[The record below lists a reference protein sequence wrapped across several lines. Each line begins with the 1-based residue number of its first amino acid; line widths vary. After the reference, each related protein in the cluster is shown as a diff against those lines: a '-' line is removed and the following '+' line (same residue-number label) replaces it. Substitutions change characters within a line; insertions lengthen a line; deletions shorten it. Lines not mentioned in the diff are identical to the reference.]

1 MHGTPFS
8 FTMPQREDKG
18 KSMSNNAP
26 HRTHA
31 PSAEHGDPSSPEN
44 AQTMTAE
51 HVPQPPE
58 ESPVASTSAEA
69 DEPRTSLLFGFIPV
83 VPLAFLGL
91 GVYRAW
97 IEIAFVGSF
106 VDFPF
111 DASARDIFDGTMVAI
126 SLICAA
132 LARRIGS
139 FYNKPAVFAASAVML
154 AASSILVFSAC
165 LYPALAGTLA
175 FAGAF
180 LGGAGIALLIL
191 LWSELFGC
199 LNPLR
204 VASYY
209 SLAIAAGAVVVYIYR
224 GFAFP
229 WLFVMTALLPL
240 VSILCVR
247 EGFRSLPKAERPS
260 TVWVQL
266 SVPWKAILL
275 MAIYAF
281 AYGMLETTSYE
292 AAFGPHS
299 SPGTLLAALAVFLG
313 VAARGKR
320 FDFGLVYRVALPLV
334 VAALLLL
341 PSFGLMSDVASS
353 LCVSAGYTMQSIIIM
368 LILANLCYRYGASAI
383 WLFGIERGIRQ
394 VFMMLGRGVTDSA
407 HTFNLLG
414 GNGEVFISIVSAIAV
429 VAATMILM
437 SEGDLSSSWGAKMV
451 HRSERQNGAEEKA
464 PEVSIAERKHE
475 LASRVAA
482 VAKAHKLSA
491 REEEV
496 LLLLAQRKTV
506 GIIERELF
514 IANGTAKAHV
524 RHIYQKL
531 DIHTRQELF
540 DMLGVETEE
549 EKR

>member
-1 MHGTPFS
+1 MRDLSFS
-8 FTMPQREDKG
+8 FTMPRGRNKG
-18 KSMSNNAP
+18 DLMTGTVKESTKAPNAG
-26 HRTHA
+26 RMQAASDAHA
-31 PSAEHGDPSSPEN
+31 PERGD
-44 AQTMTAE
+44 
-51 HVPQPPE
+51 VL
-58 ESPVASTSAEA
+58 
-69 DEPRTSLLFGFIPV
+69 DEPQAVQADSEEKPGDTRTSLLFGFIPI

-91 GVYRAW
+91 GIYRAW

-111 DASARDIFDGTMVAI
+111 GASDRDLFDAAMVVV

-132 LARRIGS
+132 LAKRIGP
-139 FYNKPAVFAASAVML
+139 FFNKPSIYAASG
-154 AASSILVFSAC
+154 ILLVISTICVFSAC
-165 LYPALAGTLA
+165 MRPELAGPLA
-175 FAGAF
+175 PIGA
-180 LGGAGIALLIL
+180 LTGGVGIAFLIL
-191 LWSELFGC
+191 LWSELYGC
-199 LNPLR
+199 LNPMR

-209 SLAIAAGAVVVYIYR
+209 SLAIAAGAVVIYIYR

-240 VSILCVR
+240 ISLLCVR
-247 EGFRSLPKAERPS
+247 SGFDSLPQSERPS

-275 MAIYAF
+275 MATYAF
-281 AYGMLETTSYE
+281 AYGMLEMASYE
-292 AAFGPHS
+292 GSFGPHS
-299 SPGTLLAALAVFLG
+299 SPGTVVGALAVFFG

-320 FDFGLVYRVALPLV
+320 FDFGLVYRVALPLT

-341 PSFGLMSDVASS
+341 PSFNFMGGAASS
-353 LCVSAGYTMQSIIIM
+353 FCVSAGYTMQSIIIM
-368 LILANLCYRYGASAI
+368 LIVANLCYRYGASAI

-394 VFMMLGRGVTDSA
+394 IFMMLGRGVTDGA

-437 SEGDLSSSWGAKMV
+437 SEGELSSNWGVKMV
-451 HRSERQNGAEEKA
+451 HRSDWQDEPGEKA
-464 PEVSIAERKHE
+464 PEMSIAERKHE
-475 LASRVAA
+475 LAARV
-482 VAKAHKLSA
+482 VATARKYKLSA

-540 DMLGVETEE
+540 DMLGVETKDPA
-549 EKR
+549 EKS

>member
-1 MHGTPFS
+1 MTGTV
-8 FTMPQREDKG
+8 QD
-18 KSMSNNAP
+18 NA
-26 HRTHA
+26 RTSHSSASHA
-31 PSAEHGDPSSPEN
+31 ASSAHALEEKATPDM
-44 AQTMTAE
+44 QTATLE
-51 HVPQPPE
+51 P
-58 ESPVASTSAEA
+58 
-69 DEPRTSLLFGFIPV
+69 DEKPDNTRTSLLFGFIPV

-111 DASARDIFDGTMVAI
+111 DASARDLFDGAMVI
-126 SLICAA
+126 VSLICAA
-132 LARRIGS
+132 LAKRIGP
-139 FYNKPAVFAASAVML
+139 FFNKPGLHVASGVFLVVST
-154 AASSILVFSAC
+154 ICVFSAC
-165 LYPALAGTLA
+165 MHPELAGTLA
-175 FAGAF
+175 PIGALTGGVGIAF
-180 LGGAGIALLIL
+180 LIL
-191 LWSELFGC
+191 FWSELYGC
-199 LNPLR
+199 LNPMR

-209 SLAIAAGAVVVYIYR
+209 SLAIVAGAVVVYIYR

-240 VSILCVR
+240 VSLLCVR
-247 EGFRSLPKAERPS
+247 SGFQSLPKPERPS

-275 MAIYAF
+275 MATYAF
-281 AYGMLETTSYE
+281 AYGMLETASYE
-292 AAFGPHS
+292 GSFGPHS
-299 SPGTLLAALAVFLG
+299 SPGTVVGALAVFFG

-341 PSFGLMSDVASS
+341 PSFNFMNAIAGSF
-353 LCVSAGYTMQSIIIM
+353 CVSAGYTMQSIIIM
-368 LILANLCYRYGASAI
+368 LIVANLCYRYGASAI

-394 VFMMLGRGVTDSA
+394 IFMMLGRGVTDGA
-407 HTFNLLG
+407 HAFNLLG
-414 GNGEVFISIVSAIAV
+414 GDGEVFISIVSAIAV

-437 SEGDLSSSWGAKMV
+437 SEGELSSSWGVKVV
-451 HRSERQNGAEEKA
+451 HRDTGQKDAGDIA
-464 PEVSIAERKHE
+464 PEISEAERKHE

-482 VAKAHKLSA
+482 TAREYKLSA

-540 DMLGVETEE
+540 DMLGVETTE

>member
-1 MHGTPFS
+1 MGNTEEHS
-8 FTMPQREDKG
+8 
-18 KSMSNNAP
+18 A
-26 HRTHA
+26 HA
-31 PSAEHGDPSSPEN
+31 PSPSVESAI
-44 AQTMTAE
+44 AQETKGR
-51 HVPQPPE
+51 
-58 ESPVASTSAEA
+58 ASRSNAEA
-69 DEPRTSLLFGFIPV
+69 GCASSASEHAAAAQRQGIEDEQDEQGSGTSLLLGFIPI

-111 DASARDIFDGTMVAI
+111 SVSPRDLFDGTMVLV

-132 LARRIGS
+132 LARRIGP
-139 FYNKPAVFAASAVML
+139 FFNKPAVFAASGATLVL
-154 AASSILVFSAC
+154 STVLVFSAC
-165 LYPALAGTLA
+165 IQPSLANTLGI
-175 FAGAF
+175 AGAI
-180 LGGAGIALLIL
+180 LGGVGIAFLIL
-191 LWSELFGC
+191 IWSELYGC

-209 SLAIAAGAVVVYIYR
+209 SLAIAVGAIVVYIYR

-240 VSILCVR
+240 ISLLCAR
-247 EGFRSLPKAERPS
+247 EGFNRLPQNERPS

-281 AYGMLETTSYE
+281 AYGMLETSSYQS
-292 AAFGPHS
+292 AFGPHS
-299 SPGTLLAALAVFLG
+299 SPGTVIAAVAVFLG
-313 VAARGKR
+313 VAARGKH

-341 PSFGLMSDVASS
+341 PSFNFMSGIARS

-368 LILANLCYRYGASAI
+368 MILANLCYRYGASAI

-394 VFMMLGRGVTDSA
+394 VFMMLGRGVTEGA
-407 HTFNLLG
+407 HTFNILG
-414 GNGEVFISIVSAIAV
+414 GNGEMFISIVSAIAV
-429 VAATMILM
+429 VAGTMILM
-437 SEGDLSSSWGAKMV
+437 SEGELSSSWGAKVM
-451 HRSERQNGAEEKA
+451 RRNGTGQGDK
-464 PEVSIAERKHE
+464 PNGPDKPSPAERKHE
-475 LASRVAA
+475 LGSRVAA
-482 VAKAHKLSA
+482 VARTYKLSA

-549 EKR
+549 NGGK

>member
-1 MHGTPFS
+1 MFKAT
-8 FTMPQREDKG
+8 E
-18 KSMSNNAP
+18 NNSAP
-26 HRTHA
+26 HRFAGSTPDEAAGIEAAEAASGTTADHA
-31 PSAEHGDPSSPEN
+31 PI
-44 AQTMTAE
+44 
-51 HVPQPPE
+51 E
-58 ESPVASTSAEA
+58 EEKP
-69 DEPRTSLLFGFIPV
+69 SLLLGFLPV

-106 VDFPF
+106 VDYPF
-111 DASARDIFDGTMVAI
+111 GATIRDIFDATMVVVSFA
-126 SLICAA
+126 CAM
-132 LARRIGS
+132 LARRIGP
-139 FYNKPAVFAASAVML
+139 FYRMPPVYIASGTTLIASTACVFL
-154 AASSILVFSAC
+154 AC
-165 LYPALAGTLA
+165 LRPDAAGVLAPTGALLG
-175 FAGAF
+175 GVGIAF
-180 LGGAGIALLIL
+180 LIL
-191 LWSELFGC
+191 FWSELYGC

-209 SLAIAAGAVVVYIYR
+209 SLSIVAGAIVVYIYR

-229 WLFVMTALLPL
+229 WLFVMTAILPVISL
-240 VSILCVR
+240 LCVGK
-247 EGFRSLPKAERPS
+247 GFAHLPKSERPS
-260 TVWVQL
+260 TTWVRL

-281 AYGMLETTSYE
+281 AYGMLEAPSYQSE
-292 AAFGPHS
+292 FGPHS
-299 SPGTLLAALAVFLG
+299 SPGTIVAAIAVFLG
-313 VAARGKR
+313 VAARGKH
-320 FDFGLVYRVALPLV
+320 FDFGLVYRIALPLT

-341 PSFGLMSDVASS
+341 PSFNFANGMAGGF
-353 LCVSAGYTMQSIIIM
+353 CVSAGYTMQSIIIM

-394 VFMMLGRGVTDSA
+394 AFMLLGRGMTDSA
-407 HTFNLLG
+407 HTLNLLG
-414 GNGEVFISIVSAIAV
+414 GDGETFISVVSAIAV

-437 SEGDLSSSWGAKMV
+437 SEGELSSSWGAKV
-451 HRSERQNGAEEKA
+451 IERNALGESESETREPSPAEL
-464 PEVSIAERKHE
+464 KHQ
-475 LASRVAA
+475 LSSRVAKTA
-482 VAKAHKLSA
+482 RTYGLSA

-540 DMLGVETEE
+540 DMLGVTTDDTQ
-549 EKR
+549 KK

>member
-1 MHGTPFS
+1 MTGTVQD
-8 FTMPQREDKG
+8 T
-18 KSMSNNAP
+18 AHTP
-26 HRTHA
+26 H
-31 PSAEHGDPSSPEN
+31 SGDSRGVSPK
-44 AQTMTAE
+44 
-51 HVPQPPE
+51 H
-58 ESPVASTSAEA
+58 SA
-69 DEPRTSLLFGFIPV
+69 DEHASLDAQAAALDSDEKSDDDRTSLLFGFIPV

-111 DASARDIFDGTMVAI
+111 DASARDLFDGTMVAV

-132 LARRIGS
+132 LAKRIGP
-139 FYNKPAVFAASAVML
+139 FFNKPGIHIVSGLLLVASTVCVFFSCLHPEL
-154 AASSILVFSAC
+154 AG
-165 LYPALAGTLA
+165 ALAPIGALT
-175 FAGAF
+175 GGVGIAF
-180 LGGAGIALLIL
+180 LIL
-191 LWSELFGC
+191 FWSELYGC
-199 LNPLR
+199 LNPMR

-209 SLAIAAGAVVVYIYR
+209 SLAIAAGAVIIYIYR

-240 VSILCVR
+240 ASLLCVR
-247 EGFRSLPKAERPS
+247 NGFRSLPKPERPS

-275 MAIYAF
+275 MATYAF
-281 AYGMLETTSYE
+281 AYGMLEVASYQNS
-292 AAFGPHS
+292 FGPHS
-299 SPGTLLAALAVFLG
+299 SPGTVVGALAVFFG

-320 FDFGLVYRVALPLV
+320 FDFGLVYRVALPLT

-341 PSFGLMSDVASS
+341 PSFNFMGGAASS
-353 LCVSAGYTMQSIIIM
+353 FCVSAGYTMQSIIIM
-368 LILANLCYRYGASAI
+368 LIVANLCYRYGASAI

-394 VFMMLGRGVTDSA
+394 IFMMLGRGVTDGA
-407 HTFNLLG
+407 HALNLFG
-414 GNGEVFISIVSAIAV
+414 GNGEAFISIVSAIAV

-437 SEGDLSSSWGAKMV
+437 SEGELSSSWGVKVV
-451 HRSERQNGAEEKA
+451 HRVNGPNDADSIA
-464 PEVSIAERKHE
+464 PEVSEAERKHE

-482 VAKAHKLSA
+482 TAREYKLSA

-540 DMLGVETEE
+540 DMLGVEAEGPA
-549 EKR
+549 EKN

>member
-1 MHGTPFS
+1 MPRGRIKGGLLTNTVKESTEAPNEARTQAALDAHASERGTMQDESQAMQAEPD
-8 FTMPQREDKG
+8 E
-18 KSMSNNAP
+18 KSDDA
-26 HRTHA
+26 
-31 PSAEHGDPSSPEN
+31 
-44 AQTMTAE
+44 
-51 HVPQPPE
+51 
-58 ESPVASTSAEA
+58 
-69 DEPRTSLLFGFIPV
+69 RTSLLFGFIPV

-91 GVYRAW
+91 GIYRAW

-111 DASARDIFDGTMVAI
+111 GASARDLFDATMVVV
-126 SLICAA
+126 SLVCAA
-132 LARRIGS
+132 FAKRIGP
-139 FYNKPAVFAASAVML
+139 FFNKPGIYVPSGILLVASTVCVFAACMR
-154 AASSILVFSAC
+154 
-165 LYPALAGTLA
+165 PELAGLLA
-175 FAGAF
+175 PIGA
-180 LGGAGIALLIL
+180 LTGGVGIAFLIL
-191 LWSELFGC
+191 LWSELYGC
-199 LNPLR
+199 LNPMR

-209 SLAIAAGAVVVYIYR
+209 SLAIAAGAIVIYIYR

-240 VSILCVR
+240 VSLLCAR
-247 EGFRSLPKAERPS
+247 SGFDSLPKSERPS

-275 MAIYAF
+275 MATYAF
-281 AYGMLETTSYE
+281 AYGMLEMASYE
-292 AAFGPHS
+292 GSFGPHS
-299 SPGTLLAALAVFLG
+299 SPGTAVGALAVFFG

-320 FDFGLVYRVALPLV
+320 FDFGLVYRVALPLT

-341 PSFGLMSDVASS
+341 PSFNFMGGAASS
-353 LCVSAGYTMQSIIIM
+353 FCVSAGYTMQSIIIM
-368 LILANLCYRYGASAI
+368 LIVANLCYRYGASAI

-394 VFMMLGRGVTDSA
+394 IFMMLGRGVTDGA
-407 HTFNLLG
+407 HALNLLG

-437 SEGDLSSSWGAKMV
+437 SEGELSSSWGVKMV
-451 HRSERQNGAEEKA
+451 RRSDGQNEPNEKA

-482 VAKAHKLSA
+482 TARAYKLSA

-540 DMLGVETEE
+540 DMLGVETESPA
-549 EKR
+549 EKS

>member
-69 DEPRTSLLFGFIPV
+69 DESRTSLLFGFIPV

-180 LGGAGIALLIL
+180 LGGAGIALLLL

>member
-299 SPGTLLAALAVFLG
+299 SPGTLLVALAVFLG

-464 PEVSIAERKHE
+464 PEVSIAERKHK

-540 DMLGVETEE
+540 DMLGVETTE
-549 EKR
+549 EKH